1 MQALTLAKIQATR
14 EGIRMTDQPPIRTP
28 NVNVPP
34 PPNRGGRSW
43 GRLLLIG
50 GGGCLVLTLLAVFAF
65 VGCLAAIGGGG
76 GSGGGGGQEAA
87 APEAG
92 IGEPL
97 RVGGVTWVV
106 EDAKKV
112 TELTSSY
119 DKPIQG
125 DFVIVNFTFT
135 NEGSEAATLDTA
147 SMTLVDSEGRR
158 NEADPDKFGYI
169 PDDQNIFLE
178 NVNPGVTDQGQAIF
192 TVAPGATGF
201 ELELGDA
208 DLFSDTYGTVPLGI

>member
-1 MQALTLAKIQATR
+1 
-14 EGIRMTDQPPIRTP
+14 MTDQPHAGTP

-34 PPNRGGRSW
+34 PPPQAGRSW
-43 GRLLLIG
+43 VRLLVIG
-50 GGGCLVLTLLAVFAF
+50 GGGCLVLVVLTLVGFA
-65 VGCLAAIGGGG
+65 GCLAALGGGG
-76 GSGGGGGQEAA
+76 DGGSEERKV
-87 APEAG
+87 PTAG

-97 RVGGVTWVV
+97 RVGDVTWVV
-106 EDAKKV
+106 QDAKKA

-119 DKPIQG
+119 EKPIRG
-125 DFVIVNFTFT
+125 DFVVVDFTFT
-135 NEGSEAATLDTA
+135 NEDKEAATLDTA
-147 SMTLVDSEGRR
+147 SMALVDSEGRK

-169 PDDQNIFLE
+169 PDGRNIFLE

-208 DLFSDTYGTVPLGI
+208 DLFSDTKGTVPLGI

>member
-1 MQALTLAKIQATR
+1 
-14 EGIRMTDQPPIRTP
+14 MTDRPPIGTL

-34 PPNRGGRSW
+34 PPAQTGRSW
-43 GRLLLIG
+43 VRLLLIG
-50 GGGCLVLTLLAVFAF
+50 GGGCLMLVVLILVGFA
-65 VGCLAAIGGGG
+65 GCLAALGGGG
-76 GSGGGGGQEAA
+76 DEAA
-87 APEAG
+87 EEPQKNPTAK

-97 RVGGVTWVV
+97 RVGGITWVV
-106 EDAKKV
+106 QDAKTV

-119 DKPIQG
+119 EKPIRG
-125 DFVIVNFTFT
+125 NFVVVNFTFT
-135 NEGSEAATLDTA
+135 NEGKEAATLDTA

-169 PDDQNIFLE
+169 PDGRNIFLE

-192 TVAPGATGF
+192 TVAPGSTGF

-208 DLFSDTYGTVPLGI
+208 DLFSDVHGTVPLGI

>member
-1 MQALTLAKIQATR
+1 MDRPTV
-14 EGIRMTDQPPIRTP
+14 GTP

-34 PPNRGGRSW
+34 PPAQGGRSW
-43 GRLLLIG
+43 VRLLLIG
-50 GGGCLVLTLLAVFAF
+50 GAGCLVLVVLMLVGFA
-65 VGCLAAIGGGG
+65 GCLAALGGGG
-76 GSGGGGGQEAA
+76 GDEAA
-87 APEAG
+87 EEQKSPTAK
-92 IGEPL
+92 IGDPL
-97 RVGGVTWVV
+97 RVGGITWVV
-106 EDAKKV
+106 QDAKTV

-119 DKPIQG
+119 EKPIQG
-125 DFVIVNFTFT
+125 NFVVVNFTFT
-135 NEGSEAATLDTA
+135 NEGKEAATLDTA

-169 PDDQNIFLE
+169 PDGRNIFLE

-208 DLFSDTYGTVPLGI
+208 DLFSDRKGIVPLGI